1 MDITKLILNNKI
13 KDTKERF
20 VQMTIKSGYEEEK
33 LKEIYYDIFGIFG
46 KEKEFKKLMKE
57 INKLTR
63 E

>member
-13 KDTKERF
+13 RDTKERF
-20 VQMTIKSGYEEEK
+20 VQMAIKSKYEEEK

>member
-20 VQMTIKSGYEEEK
+20 VQMAIKSGYEEEK